1 MLAKKFTLK
10 IDTQNAALDDD
21 AELEVARLLRS
32 IANRLEAGNYDGRI
46 KDYNGNDVGSFNL
59 K

>member
-10 IDTQNAALDDD
+10 IDTQNAAFDDD